1 MPQIIE
7 TTETP
12 ETPKPDIAAV
22 YEDVE
27 QRAKARIKTRF
38 YDSLKLLWTALTE
51 ATAIAVVVFF
61 VGFLLDGTCS

>member
-7 TTETP
+7 TP
-12 ETPKPDIAAV
+12 ETTERPKPDIAVV
-22 YEDVE
+22 YEDAE
-27 QRAKARIKTRF
+27 QRAKYRIKTRF
-38 YDSLKLLWTALTE
+38 YDTIKILWTAFTE